1 MNTVERAINIETD
14 TRTEQN
20 LLPCVAKYHLPGC
33 VPSDAVSQIAA
44 VSVCPLCCTL
54 FGY

>member
-14 TRTEQN
+14 TRTEQS

-33 VPSDAVSQIAA
+33 VPSDSVSQSAT
-44 VSVCPLCCTL
+44 VSL
-54 FGY
+54 